1 MAETNVMGTYKFPP
15 NVFDKILDK
24 FSQAV
29 QDGKYHKLDYVF
41 WRKLKTTKNSVRIVV
56 KSDLNGKIFFDI
68 FPDTY
73 IMNSFFA
80 DGIDGS
86 FGEYLVDNVCNIF
99 TNDYAIECSEK
110 FLEYKLRNAK
120 KTIKK
125 NNDVA
130 KNNNVVKFSDE
141 SDYIKAYD
149 EATGWDTEFS
159 CASLSDKDLQKIL
172 GESCVV
178 ISDEEAQKILE
189 ELHNTPIAAVSDS
202 DCITGKVASIDSN
215 TIFVGGN
222 IATATTTLGGRID
235 AIEDKCAMIDNDYI
249 DDRINKVLNEQNT
262 FNNNVDN
269 KKGNKKMKA
278 FNFDFGP
285 CTTDNIRMSMYGLAV
300 KNANGTWVS
309 YNPESKE
316 IIDVDIF
323 NFDGGKFLY
332 KMPVAIKDVKV
343 GDIVIHNRKAM
354 FVIEVAETGMTAID
368 PQAGEEKKILLTKSP
383 FGFNFATKVVSL
395 FNMTSDAPTP
405 DAPFG
410 NMLPFLMMSENS
422 GEFDMNTMLML
433 SMMGGQ
439 SGMDFSKNPMM
450 MYFLM
455 KDSKN
460 ADDLLPLM
468 FMGNLC
474 K

>member
-1 MAETNVMGTYKFPP
+1 MAESNVMGTYKFPP
-15 NVFDKILDK
+15 NVFDKVLDK

-86 FGEYLVDNVCNIF
+86 FGEYLVDNVCNIS

-110 FLEYKLRNAK
+110 FLEYKMRRAK
-120 KTIKK
+120 KTTE
-125 NNDVA
+125 
-130 KNNNVVKFSDE
+130 KNNNISK
-141 SDYIKAYD
+141 YIKVYD
-149 EATGWDTEFS
+149 KTDDLDYTKVYDKTGWMAEFS
-159 CASLSDKDLQKIL
+159 CANT
-172 GESCVV
+172 
-178 ISDEEAQKILE
+178 ISDEEAQKILG
-189 ELHNTPIAAVSDS
+189 ELNTTPITIVPDN
-202 DCITGKVASIDSN
+202 DCMTGKVASINSN
-215 TIFVGGN
+215 AIF
-222 IATATTTLGGRID
+222 ATSATTTLGGRID

-249 DDRINKVLNEQNT
+249 DGRINKVLNEQNT

-332 KMPVAIKDVKV
+332 KMPVAIKDIAPGMV
-343 GDIVIHNRKAM
+343 IVHNRKAM
-354 FVIEVAETGMTAID
+354 FVIEVGDSGITVVD
-368 PQAGEEKKILLTKSP
+368 PQAGEEKKILPTKNC
-383 FGFNFATKVVSL
+383 FNFNFYTRVVSL
-395 FNMTSDAPTP
+395 FDSFMKSPENAPSVEN
-405 DAPFG
+405 PFG

-468 FMGNLC
+468 FMGNLY

>member
-1 MAETNVMGTYKFPP
+1 MAESNVMGTYKFPP
-15 NVFDKILDK
+15 NVFDKVLDK

-73 IMNSFFA
+73 IMNSFFV

-110 FLEYKLRNAK
+110 FLEYKMRRAK
-120 KTIKK
+120 KTVEK
-125 NNDVA
+125 NNDMS
-130 KNNNVVKFSDE
+130 KTRDDL
-141 SDYIKAYD
+141 DYIKVYD
-149 EATGWDTEFS
+149 KGIWSTEFS
-159 CASLSDKDLQKIL
+159 CANT
-172 GESCVV
+172 
-178 ISDEEAQKILE
+178 ISDEEAQKILGK
-189 ELHNTPIAAVSDS
+189 LNTTPIVAVPDS
-202 DCITGKVASIDSN
+202 DCMTGKVASINSNAIFATTLADS
-215 TIFVGGN
+215 
-222 IATATTTLGGRID
+222 ATTTLGGRID

-249 DDRINKVLNEQNT
+249 DGRINKVLNEQNT

-354 FVIEVAETGMTAID
+354 FVIDVSETGMTAID

>member
-1 MAETNVMGTYKFPP
+1 MAETNVMGIFEFPP
-15 NVFDKILDK
+15 NIFDKILDR

-29 QDGKYHKLDYVF
+29 QDNKYQKLDYVF
-41 WRKLKTTKNSVRIVV
+41 WRKLKTSKNKVRIVV
-56 KSDLNGKIFFDI
+56 KSDLNGKLFFDI
-68 FPDTY
+68 YPDVY
-73 IMNSFFA
+73 ITNYSFFV

-86 FGEYLVDNVCNIF
+86 FGKYLIDNVCNIF
-99 TNDYAIECSEK
+99 TNDYAIKCSEK
-110 FLEYKLRNAK
+110 FFEYKMRRAK
-120 KTIKK
+120 KTVEK
-125 NNDVA
+125 NNDIS
-130 KNNNVVKFSDE
+130 KTRDDL
-141 SDYIKAYD
+141 DYTKVCA
-149 EATGWDTEFS
+149 GWNTEFS
-159 CASLSDKDLQKIL
+159 TARTISDEEVQKIL
-172 GESCVV
+172 GKL
-178 ISDEEAQKILE
+178 DT
-189 ELHNTPIAAVSDS
+189 TPIVAVPDS
-202 DCITGKVASIDSN
+202 DCSLETGKVASINSN
-215 TIFVGGN
+215 AIF
-222 IATATTTLGGRID
+222 ATTLADPATITLGSQID
-235 AIEDKCAMIDNDYI
+235 AIKDKCAMIDDDYI

-332 KMPVAIKDVKV
+332 KMPVAIKDIAPGMV
-343 GDIVIHNRKAM
+343 IIHNRKAM
-354 FVIEVAETGMTAID
+354 FVIEVGDSGITAVD
-368 PQAGEEKKILLTKSP
+368 PQAGEEKKILPTKNC
-383 FGFNFATKVVSL
+383 FNFNFYTRVVSL
-395 FNMTSDAPTP
+395 FDSFMKSPENVPSVEN
-405 DAPFG
+405 PFG

-439 SGMDFSKNPMM
+439 GGMDFSKNPMM

>member
-1 MAETNVMGTYKFPP
+1 MAETNVIGIFEFPH
-15 NVFDKILDK
+15 NIFDKILDR

-29 QDGKYHKLDYVF
+29 QDNKYQKIDYVF
-41 WRKLKTTKNSVRIVV
+41 WRKLKTSKNKVRIVV
-56 KSDLNGKIFFDI
+56 KSDLNDKIFFYI
-68 FPDTY
+68 YPDTINY
-73 IMNSFFA
+73 SFFVDV

-86 FGEYLVDNVCNIF
+86 FGKYLLDNICNIF
-99 TNDYAIECSEK
+99 TDKYVIKCSEK
-110 FLEYKLRNAK
+110 FFEYKMRRAK
-120 KTIKK
+120 K
-125 NNDVA
+125 A
-130 KNNNVVKFSDE
+130 AEKNNNISNTWDDL
-141 SDYIKAYD
+141 DYTKVYD
-149 EATGWDTEFS
+149 KGIWNTEFS
-159 CASLSDKDLQKIL
+159 CTNT
-172 GESCVV
+172 
-178 ISDEEAQKILE
+178 ISDEEAQKILGK
-189 ELHNTPIAAVSDS
+189 LHTTPIVAVPDS
-202 DCITGKVASIDSN
+202 DCSLQT
-215 TIFVGGN
+215 GN
-222 IATATTTLGGRID
+222 IASINSNAIFATTSNTTTLGSQID
-235 AIEDKCAMIDNDYI
+235 AIKDKCAMIDNDYI
-249 DDRINKVLNEQNT
+249 DDRINKILNEQNT

-354 FVIEVAETGMTAID
+354 FVIDVSETGMTAID
-368 PQAGEEKKILLTKSP
+368 PQVGEEKKILLTKSP

-439 SGMDFSKNPMM
+439 GGMDFSKNPMM

>member
-1 MAETNVMGTYKFPP
+1 MAESNVMGTYKFPP
-15 NVFDKILDK
+15 NVFNKILDN

-110 FLEYKLRNAK
+110 FLEYKMRRAK
-120 KTIKK
+120 KTVEK
-125 NNDVA
+125 NNDIS
-130 KNNNVVKFSDE
+130 KTRDDL
-141 SDYIKAYD
+141 DYTKVCA
-149 EATGWDTEFS
+149 GWNTEFS
-159 CASLSDKDLQKIL
+159 TAWT
-172 GESCVV
+172 
-178 ISDEEAQKILE
+178 ISDEEAQKILG
-189 ELHNTPIAAVSDS
+189 ELNTTPIMVIPDS

-215 TIFVGGN
+215 TIFAGGN
-222 IATATTTLGGRID
+222 IATTTLGGRID

-285 CTTDNIRMSMYGLAV
+285 CTTNNIRMSMYGLAV

-354 FVIEVAETGMTAID
+354 FVTEVAETSMTAID

>member
-1 MAETNVMGTYKFPP
+1 MAETNVMGIFEFPP
-15 NVFDKILDK
+15 NIFDKILDR

-29 QDGKYHKLDYVF
+29 QDNKYQKFDYVF
-41 WRKLKTTKNSVRIVV
+41 WRKLKTSKNKVRIVV
-56 KSDLNGKIFFDI
+56 KSDLNGKLFFDI
-68 FPDTY
+68 YPDVY
-73 IMNSFFA
+73 ITNYSFFV

-86 FGEYLVDNVCNIF
+86 FGKYLLDNICNIF
-99 TNDYAIECSEK
+99 TNDYAIKCSEK
-110 FLEYKLRNAK
+110 FLEYKMRRAK
-120 KTIKK
+120 KTVEK
-125 NNDVA
+125 NNDIS
-130 KNNNVVKFSDE
+130 KTRDDL
-141 SDYIKAYD
+141 DYTKVCA
-149 EATGWDTEFS
+149 GWNTEFS
-159 CASLSDKDLQKIL
+159 TAWATSDEEVKKIL
-172 GESCVV
+172 GELN
-178 ISDEEAQKILE
+178 A
-189 ELHNTPIAAVSDS
+189 TPIVAVPDS
-202 DCITGKVASIDSN
+202 DCSLETGKVASINSN
-215 TIFVGGN
+215 AIFTTTL
-222 IATATTTLGGRID
+222 ADPATTTLGGRID

-262 FNNNVDN
+262 FNNNVDD

-323 NFDGGKFLY
+323 NFDGGKFFY
-332 KMPVAIKDVKV
+332 KMPVAIKDIAPGMV
-343 GDIVIHNRKAM
+343 IVHNRKAM
-354 FVIEVAETGMTAID
+354 FVIEVGDSGITVVD
-368 PQAGEEKKILLTKSP
+368 PQAGEEKKILPTKNC
-383 FGFNFATKVVSL
+383 FNFNFYTRVVSL
-395 FNMTSDAPTP
+395 FDSFMKSPENAPS
-405 DAPFG
+405 AENPFG
-410 NMLPFLMMSENS
+410 NMLPIFMMSENS

-439 SGMDFSKNPMM
+439 GGMDFSKNPMM

-460 ADDLLPLM
+460 AGDLLPLM

>member
-15 NVFDKILDK
+15 NIFDKILDK

-73 IMNSFFA
+73 VMNSFFVDA
-80 DGIDGS
+80 GDGS

-99 TNDYAIECSEK
+99 TNDYAIECSGK
-110 FLEYKLRNAK
+110 FFEYKMRRARAK
-120 KTIKK
+120 KTIE
-125 NNDVA
+125 
-130 KNNNVVKFSDE
+130 KNNNISKTHDE
-141 SDYIKAYD
+141 LDCTKAYD
-149 EATGWDTEFS
+149 KTTGWNTEFS
-159 CASLSDKDLQKIL
+159 C
-172 GESCVV
+172 VNT
-178 ISDEEAQKILE
+178 ISDEEAQKILGK
-189 ELHNTPIAAVSDS
+189 LHTTPITVVPDS
-202 DCITGKVASIDSN
+202 DCITGKVASINSN
-215 TIFVGGN
+215 TIF
-222 IATATTTLGGRID
+222 ATTLTDPTTITLGSQID
-235 AIEDKCAMIDNDYI
+235 AIKDKCAMIDTDYI

-269 KKGNKKMKA
+269 KKGNNKMKA

-285 CTTDNIRMSMYGLAV
+285 CTNDNIRMSMYGLAV
-300 KNANGTWVS
+300 KNTAGTWVS

-316 IIDVDIF
+316 IIDVDVF

-354 FVIEVAETGMTAID
+354 FVTEIAEAGMIAID

-395 FNMTSDAPTP
+395 FNMTSNAPTP

-410 NMLPFLMMSENS
+410 NMLPFLMMSESN

-439 SGMDFSKNPMM
+439 GSMDFAKNPMM

-455 KDSKN
+455 KDTKN
-460 ADDLLPLM
+460 MDELLPLM

>member
-1 MAETNVMGTYKFPP
+1 MAETNVMGIFEFPP
-15 NVFDKILDK
+15 NIFDKILDR

-29 QDGKYHKLDYVF
+29 QDNKYQKFDYVF
-41 WRKLKTTKNSVRIVV
+41 WRKLKTSKNKVRIVV
-56 KSDLNGKIFFDI
+56 KSDLNGKLFFDI
-68 FPDTY
+68 YPDVY
-73 IMNSFFA
+73 ITNYSFFV

-86 FGEYLVDNVCNIF
+86 FGKYLLDNICNIF
-99 TNDYAIECSEK
+99 TNDYAIKCSEK
-110 FLEYKLRNAK
+110 FFEYKMRRAK
-120 KTIKK
+120 KTVEK
-125 NNDVA
+125 NNDIS
-130 KNNNVVKFSDE
+130 KTRDDL
-141 SDYIKAYD
+141 DYTKVCA
-149 EATGWDTEFS
+149 GWNTEFS
-159 CASLSDKDLQKIL
+159 TAWTISDEEVKKIL
-172 GESCVV
+172 GELN
-178 ISDEEAQKILE
+178 A
-189 ELHNTPIAAVSDS
+189 TPITVVPNS
-202 DCITGKVASIDSN
+202 DCMTGKVASIDSN
-215 TIFVGGN
+215 AIF
-222 IATATTTLGGRID
+222 ATTLADPATITLSSQID
-235 AIEDKCAMIDNDYI
+235 AIKDKCAMLDNDYI
-249 DDRINKVLNEQNT
+249 DDQINKVLNEQNT
-262 FNNNVDN
+262 FNNNVDD

-354 FVIEVAETGMTAID
+354 FVIDVSETGMTAID

-439 SGMDFSKNPMM
+439 GSMDFSKNPMM

>member
-1 MAETNVMGTYKFPP
+1 MAETNVIGIFEFPH
-15 NVFDKILDK
+15 NIFDKILDR

-29 QDGKYHKLDYVF
+29 QDNKYQKIDYVF
-41 WRKLKTTKNSVRIVV
+41 WRKLKTSKNKVRIVV
-56 KSDLNGKIFFDI
+56 KFDLIGKIFFDI
-68 FPDTY
+68 YPDVYTINY
-73 IMNSFFA
+73 SFFA
-80 DGIDGS
+80 DAGDGS
-86 FGEYLVDNVCNIF
+86 FGEYLVDNICNIF

-110 FLEYKLRNAK
+110 FLEYKMRRAK
-120 KTIKK
+120 KTTE
-125 NNDVA
+125 
-130 KNNNVVKFSDE
+130 KNNNVSKTWDGL
-141 SDYIKAYD
+141 DYTKVFD
-149 EATGWDTEFS
+149 KTGWNTEFS
-159 CASLSDKDLQKIL
+159 CANT
-172 GESCVV
+172 
-178 ISDEEAQKILE
+178 ISDEEAQKILGK
-189 ELHNTPIAAVSDS
+189 LHTTPIVAVPDS
-202 DCITGKVASIDSN
+202 DCSLQT
-215 TIFVGGN
+215 GN
-222 IATATTTLGGRID
+222 IASINSNAIFATTSNTTTLGSQID
-235 AIEDKCAMIDNDYI
+235 AIKDKCAMIDNDYI
-249 DDRINKVLNEQNT
+249 DDRINKILNEQNT

-354 FVIEVAETGMTAID
+354 FVIDVSETGMTAID
-368 PQAGEEKKILLTKSP
+368 PQVGEEKKILLTKSP

-433 SMMGGQ
+433 SMMSGQ
-439 SGMDFSKNPMM
+439 GGMDFSKNPMM

>member
-1 MAETNVMGTYKFPP
+1 MAETNVIGIFEFPP
-15 NVFDKILDK
+15 NIFNKILDR

-29 QDGKYHKLDYVF
+29 QDNKYQKLDYVF
-41 WRKLKTTKNSVRIVV
+41 WRKLKTSKNKVRIVV
-56 KSDLNGKIFFDI
+56 KSDLNDKIFFDI
-68 FPDTY
+68 YPDVYTINY
-73 IMNSFFA
+73 SFFV

-86 FGEYLVDNVCNIF
+86 FGQYLLDHICNIF
-99 TNDYAIECSEK
+99 TNDYAIKCSEK
-110 FLEYKLRNAK
+110 LFGYKMRKAK
-120 KTIKK
+120 KTTE
-125 NNDVA
+125 
-130 KNNNVVKFSDE
+130 KNNNVSKTWDGL
-141 SDYIKAYD
+141 DYTKVYD
-149 EATGWDTEFS
+149 KTTGWNTEFS
-159 CASLSDKDLQKIL
+159 SAWIPDEDN
-172 GESCVV
+172 
-178 ISDEEAQKILE
+178 ISKILE
-189 ELHNTPIAAVSDS
+189 KLNATPITVVSHDE
-202 DCITGKVASIDSN
+202 DCITGKVASVNSN
-215 TIFVGGN
+215 TIFTDT
-222 IATATTTLGGRID
+222 IASTTTTLGSQIE
-235 AIEDKCAMIDNDYI
+235 AIKDKCAMIDNDYI

-262 FNNNVDN
+262 FNNNVDD
-269 KKGNKKMKA
+269 KKGNNKMKA

-285 CTTDNIRMSMYGLAV
+285 CTNDNIRMSMYGLAV
-300 KNANGTWVS
+300 KNAAGTWVS

-316 IIDVDIF
+316 IIDVDVF

-354 FVIEVAETGMTAID
+354 FVTEIAEAGMTAID

-410 NMLPFLMMSENS
+410 NMLPFLMMSESN

-433 SMMGGQ
+433 SMMSGQ
-439 SGMDFSKNPMM
+439 GSMDFAKNPMM

-455 KDSKN
+455 KDTKN
-460 ADDLLPLM
+460 MDELLPLM

>member
-1 MAETNVMGTYKFPP
+1 MAETNVIGIFEFPH
-15 NVFDKILDK
+15 NIFDKILDR

-29 QDGKYHKLDYVF
+29 QDNKYQKLDYVF
-41 WRKLKTTKNSVRIVV
+41 WRKLKTSKNKVRIVV
-56 KSDLNGKIFFDI
+56 KSDLNDKIFFDI
-68 FPDTY
+68 YPDVYTINY
-73 IMNSFFA
+73 SFFV

-86 FGEYLVDNVCNIF
+86 FGKYLLDNICNIF
-99 TNDYAIECSEK
+99 TNDYAINKCSEK
-110 FLEYKLRNAK
+110 LFEYKMRKAK
-120 KTIKK
+120 KAAEK
-125 NNDVA
+125 NDNISNTWDD
-130 KNNNVVKFSDE
+130 F
-141 SDYIKAYD
+141 DYTKAYD
-149 EATGWDTEFS
+149 KGIWNTEFS
-159 CASLSDKDLQKIL
+159 CTNT
-172 GESCVV
+172 
-178 ISDEEAQKILE
+178 ISDEEAQKILGK
-189 ELHNTPIAAVSDS
+189 LHTTPIVAVPDS
-202 DCITGKVASIDSN
+202 DCRLQTGKVASINSN
-215 TIFVGGN
+215 AIF
-222 IATATTTLGGRID
+222 ATTLTTSDTTTLGSKID
-235 AIEDKCAMIDNDYI
+235 AIKDKCAMIDDDYI
-249 DDRINKVLNEQNT
+249 NDRINKVLNEQNT

-354 FVIEVAETGMTAID
+354 FVIDVSETGMTAID
-368 PQAGEEKKILLTKSP
+368 PQVGEEKKILLTKSP

-439 SGMDFSKNPMM
+439 GGMDFSKNPMM

>member
-1 MAETNVMGTYKFPP
+1 MAGTNVMGIFEFPH
-15 NVFDKILDK
+15 NIFDKILDK

-29 QDGKYHKLDYVF
+29 QDNKYQKLDYVF
-41 WRKLKTTKNSVRIVV
+41 WRKLKTSKNNVRIVV
-56 KSDLNGKIFFDI
+56 KSDLNDKIFFDI
-68 FPDTY
+68 YPDVYTTNY
-73 IMNSFFA
+73 SFFV

-86 FGEYLVDNVCNIF
+86 FGKYLLDNICNIV
-99 TNDYAIECSEK
+99 TDKYVIKCSEK
-110 FLEYKLRNAK
+110 FFEYKMRKAK
-120 KTIKK
+120 KT
-125 NNDVA
+125 A
-130 KNNNVVKFSDE
+130 EKNNNVSKPWDDL
-141 SDYIKAYD
+141 DYTKVYD
-149 EATGWDTEFS
+149 KGIWNTEFS
-159 CASLSDKDLQKIL
+159 CANTISDEEVQKIL
-172 GESCVV
+172 G
-178 ISDEEAQKILE
+178 K
-189 ELHNTPIAAVSDS
+189 LHTTPIVAVPDS
-202 DCITGKVASIDSN
+202 DCSLETGKVASINSN
-215 TIFVGGN
+215 AIF
-222 IATATTTLGGRID
+222 ATTLADSATITLGNQID
-235 AIEDKCAMIDNDYI
+235 AIKDKCVMIDNDYI

-316 IIDVDIF
+316 IIDVDVF

-354 FVIEVAETGMTAID
+354 FVIDVSETGMTAID

-439 SGMDFSKNPMM
+439 GGMDFSKNPMM

>member
-1 MAETNVMGTYKFPP
+1 MAESNVMGTYKFPP
-15 NVFDKILDK
+15 NVFDKILDN

-29 QDGKYHKLDYVF
+29 QDNKYHKLDYVF
-41 WRKLKTTKNSVRIVV
+41 WRKLKTSKNSVRIVV
-56 KSDLNGKIFFDI
+56 KSDLNGKIFFEV

-80 DGIDGS
+80 GGIDGS
-86 FGEYLVDNVCNIF
+86 FGEFLADNVCNIF

-110 FLEYKLRNAK
+110 FLEYKMKKAK
-120 KTIKK
+120 KT
-125 NNDVA
+125 VE
-130 KNNNVVKFSDE
+130 KNNNISKTRDDL
-141 SDYIKAYD
+141 DYIKVY
-149 EATGWDTEFS
+149 EGWNTEFS
-159 CASLSDKDLQKIL
+159 CESILSDEDIQRITK
-172 GESCVV
+172 
-178 ISDEEAQKILE
+178 
-189 ELHNTPIAAVSDS
+189 ELNTTPITVVSND
-202 DCITGKVASIDSN
+202 DCLTGKVASINSN
-215 TIFVGGN
+215 GVLTTTISP
-222 IATATTTLGGRID
+222 ATTTLGSQIE
-235 AIEDKCAMIDNDYI
+235 AIKDKCAMIDNDYI
-249 DDRINKVLNEQNT
+249 DDRINKVLDEQNT
-262 FNNNVDN
+262 FNNVDD
-269 KKGNKKMKA
+269 KKGNNKMKA

-285 CTTDNIRMSMYGLAV
+285 CTNNNIRMSMYGLAV

-332 KMPVAIKDVKV
+332 KMPVAVKDVKV

-354 FVIEVAETGMTAID
+354 FVIDVSDAGMTAID

-410 NMLPFLMMSENS
+410 NMLPFLMLSENS

>member
-1 MAETNVMGTYKFPP
+1 MAETNVIGIFEFQH
-15 NVFDKILDK
+15 NIFDKILDR

-29 QDGKYHKLDYVF
+29 QDNKYQKLDYVF
-41 WRKLKTTKNSVRIVV
+41 WRKLKTSKNKVRIVV
-56 KSDLNGKIFFDI
+56 KSDLNDKIFFDI
-68 FPDTY
+68 YPDVYTINY
-73 IMNSFFA
+73 SFFV

-86 FGEYLVDNVCNIF
+86 FGKYLLDNICNIF
-99 TNDYAIECSEK
+99 TDKYVIKCSEK
-110 FLEYKLRNAK
+110 FSEYKMRKAK
-120 KTIKK
+120 KTTE
-125 NNDVA
+125 
-130 KNNNVVKFSDE
+130 KNNNVSKTWDE
-141 SDYIKAYD
+141 LDYTKVFDKGI
-149 EATGWDTEFS
+149 WNTEFS
-159 CASLSDKDLQKIL
+159 CTNT
-172 GESCVV
+172 
-178 ISDEEAQKILE
+178 ISDEEAQKILGK
-189 ELHNTPIAAVSDS
+189 LHTTPIVAVPDS
-202 DCITGKVASIDSN
+202 DCSLETVKVASIDSN
-215 TIFVGGN
+215 AIFATSTSDTI
-222 IATATTTLGGRID
+222 TLGSQID
-235 AIEDKCAMIDNDYI
+235 AIKDKCAMIDSDYI
-249 DDRINKVLNEQNT
+249 NDQINKVLNEQNT

-332 KMPVAIKDVKV
+332 KMPVAIKDIAPGMV
-343 GDIVIHNRKAM
+343 IVHNRKAM
-354 FVIEVAETGMTAID
+354 FVIEVGDSGITVVD
-368 PQAGEEKKILLTKSP
+368 PQAGEEKKILPTKNC
-383 FGFNFATKVVSL
+383 FNFNFYTRVVSL
-395 FNMTSDAPTP
+395 FDSFMKSPENAPS
-405 DAPFG
+405 AENPFG

-439 SGMDFSKNPMM
+439 GGMDFSKNPMM

>member
-1 MAETNVMGTYKFPP
+1 MAETNVMGIFEFPP
-15 NVFDKILDK
+15 NIFDKILDR

-29 QDGKYHKLDYVF
+29 QDNKYQKLDYVF
-41 WRKLKTTKNSVRIVV
+41 WRKLKTSKNMVRIVV
-56 KSDLNGKIFFDI
+56 KSDLNGKLFFDI
-68 FPDTY
+68 YPDVYTINY
-73 IMNSFFA
+73 SFFV

-86 FGEYLVDNVCNIF
+86 FGKYLLDNICNIF
-99 TNDYAIECSEK
+99 TDKYAIKCSEK
-110 FLEYKLRNAK
+110 LFEYKMRKAK
-120 KTIKK
+120 KTTEK
-125 NNDVA
+125 NNDIS
-130 KNNNVVKFSDE
+130 KTRDDL
-141 SDYIKAYD
+141 DYTKVCA
-149 EATGWDTEFS
+149 GWNTEFS
-159 CASLSDKDLQKIL
+159 TAWT
-172 GESCVV
+172 
-178 ISDEEAQKILE
+178 ISDEEAQKILG
-189 ELHNTPIAAVSDS
+189 ELNTTPITVVPDS
-202 DCITGKVASIDSN
+202 DCMTGKVASIDSN
-215 TIFVGGN
+215 AIFATSTPGTI
-222 IATATTTLGGRID
+222 TLGSQID
-235 AIEDKCAMIDNDYI
+235 AIKDKCAMLDNDYI

-262 FNNNVDN
+262 FNNNVDD
-269 KKGNKKMKA
+269 KKGNNKMKA

-285 CTTDNIRMSMYGLAV
+285 CTNDNIRMSMYGLAV

-343 GDIVIHNRKAM
+343 GDIVIHARKAM
-354 FVIEVAETGMTAID
+354 FVIDVSETGITAID
-368 PQAGEEKKILLTKSP
+368 PQAGEEKKILLTRSP
-383 FGFNFATKVVSL
+383 FGFNYATKVVSL

-410 NMLPFLMMSENS
+410 NMLPFLMLSENS

-433 SMMGGQ
+433 SMMSGQ

>member
-1 MAETNVMGTYKFPP
+1 MAESNVMGTYKFPP
-15 NVFDKILDK
+15 NVFDKILDN

-41 WRKLKTTKNSVRIVV
+41 WRKLKTSKNSVRIVV
-56 KSDLNGKIFFDI
+56 KSDLNGKIFFEV

-86 FGEYLVDNVCNIF
+86 FGEYLADNVCNIF

-110 FLEYKLRNAK
+110 FLEYKMKKAK
-120 KTIKK
+120 KT
-125 NNDVA
+125 VE
-130 KNNNVVKFSDE
+130 KNNNISKTCDNL
-141 SDYIKAYD
+141 DYLKVY
-149 EATGWDTEFS
+149 EGWNTEFS
-159 CASLSDKDLQKIL
+159 CESILSDEDIQRITK
-172 GESCVV
+172 
-178 ISDEEAQKILE
+178 
-189 ELHNTPIAAVSDS
+189 ELNATPITAVSND
-202 DCITGKVASIDSN
+202 DCLTGKVASINSN
-215 TIFVGGN
+215 GVFTGGTI
-222 IATATTTLGGRID
+222 ATTTLDSQIE
-235 AIEDKCAMIDNDYI
+235 AITDKCAMIDNDYI

-262 FNNNVDN
+262 FNNVDD
-269 KKGNKKMKA
+269 KKGNNKMKA

-285 CTTDNIRMSMYGLAV
+285 CTNDNIRMSMYGLAV
-300 KNANGTWVS
+300 KNAAGTWVS

-332 KMPVAIKDVKV
+332 KMPVAVKDVKV

-354 FVIEVAETGMTAID
+354 FVIDVSDAGMTAID

-410 NMLPFLMMSENS
+410 NMLPFLMLSENS

>member
-1 MAETNVMGTYKFPP
+1 MAEINVMGIFEFPP
-15 NVFDKILDK
+15 NIFDKILDR

-29 QDGKYHKLDYVF
+29 QDNKYQKLDYVF
-41 WRKLKTTKNSVRIVV
+41 WRKLKTSKNKIRIVI
-56 KSDLNGKIFFDI
+56 KSDLNGKLFFVI
-68 FPDTY
+68 YPDVYT
-73 IMNSFFA
+73 INHSFFV

-86 FGEYLVDNVCNIF
+86 FGEYLIDNVCNIF
-99 TNDYAIECSEK
+99 TSDYAIKCSEE
-110 FLEYKLRNAK
+110 FFEYKMRRAK
-120 KTIKK
+120 KTVEK
-125 NNDVA
+125 NNDIS
-130 KNNNVVKFSDE
+130 KIRDDL
-141 SDYIKAYD
+141 DYTKVCA
-149 EATGWDTEFS
+149 GWNTEFS
-159 CASLSDKDLQKIL
+159 TAWT
-172 GESCVV
+172 
-178 ISDEEAQKILE
+178 ISDEEAQKILG
-189 ELHNTPIAAVSDS
+189 ELNTTPITVVPDS

-215 TIFVGGN
+215 AIFATTLASAPN
-222 IATATTTLGGRID
+222 TATIGSRID

-249 DDRINKVLNEQNT
+249 DNRVNKVLNEQNT

-269 KKGNKKMKA
+269 KKGNNKMKA

-285 CTTDNIRMSMYGLAV
+285 CTNDNIRMSMYGLAV

-343 GDIVIHNRKAM
+343 GDIVIHARKAM
-354 FVIEVAETGMTAID
+354 FVIDVSETGMTAID
-368 PQAGEEKKILLTKSP
+368 PQAGEEKKILLTRSP
-383 FGFNFATKVVSL
+383 FGFNYATKVVSL

-410 NMLPFLMMSENS
+410 NMLPFLMLSENS

>member
-1 MAETNVMGTYKFPP
+1 MVETNVIGTYKFPP
-15 NVFDKILDK
+15 NIFDKILDK

-29 QDGKYHKLDYVF
+29 QDGKYYKLDYVF

-56 KSDLNGKIFFDI
+56 KSDLNGKIFFDV

-73 IMNSFFA
+73 TMNSFFA
-80 DGIDGS
+80 DADDGS
-86 FGEYLVDNVCNIF
+86 FGEFLADNVCNVF

-110 FLEYKLRNAK
+110 FLEYKMRRAK
-120 KTIKK
+120 KTVEK
-125 NNDVA
+125 NNDIS
-130 KNNNVVKFSDE
+130 KTRDDL
-141 SDYIKAYD
+141 DYIKVYD
-149 EATGWDTEFS
+149 KGIWSTEFS
-159 CASLSDKDLQKIL
+159 CANT
-172 GESCVV
+172 
-178 ISDEEAQKILE
+178 ISDEEAQKILG
-189 ELHNTPIAAVSDS
+189 ELNATPIMAVPDS

-215 TIFVGGN
+215 TIFAGGN
-222 IATATTTLGGRID
+222 IATTTLGGRID

-262 FNNNVDN
+262 FNNNVDD

-285 CTTDNIRMSMYGLAV
+285 CTTNNIRMSMYGLAV

-332 KMPVAIKDVKV
+332 KMPVAIKDIAPGMV
-343 GDIVIHNRKAM
+343 IVHNRKAM
-354 FVIEVAETGMTAID
+354 FVIEVGDSGITVVD
-368 PQAGEEKKILLTKSP
+368 PQAGEEKKILPTKNC
-383 FGFNFATKVVSL
+383 FNFNFYTRVVSL
-395 FNMTSDAPTP
+395 FDSFMKSPENAPS
-405 DAPFG
+405 AENPFG
-410 NMLPFLMMSENS
+410 NMLPIFMMSENS

>member
-1 MAETNVMGTYKFPP
+1 MAETNVMGIFEFPP
-15 NVFDKILDK
+15 NIFDKILDR

-29 QDGKYHKLDYVF
+29 QDNKYQKLDYVF
-41 WRKLKTTKNSVRIVV
+41 WRKLKTSKNMVRIVV
-56 KSDLNGKIFFDI
+56 KSDLNGKLFFDI
-68 FPDTY
+68 YPDVYTINY
-73 IMNSFFA
+73 SFFVN
-80 DGIDGS
+80 GIDGS
-86 FGEYLVDNVCNIF
+86 FGKYLIDNICNIF
-99 TNDYAIECSEK
+99 TDKYAIKCSEK
-110 FLEYKLRNAK
+110 FFEYKMRRAK
-120 KTIKK
+120 KTVEK
-125 NNDVA
+125 NNDIS
-130 KNNNVVKFSDE
+130 KTRDDL
-141 SDYIKAYD
+141 DYTKVCA
-149 EATGWDTEFS
+149 GWNTEFS
-159 CASLSDKDLQKIL
+159 SAWTISDEEVQKIL
-172 GESCVV
+172 GE
-178 ISDEEAQKILE
+178 L
-189 ELHNTPIAAVSDS
+189 NTTPITVVPNS
-202 DCITGKVASIDSN
+202 DCLTGKVASIDSN
-215 TIFVGGN
+215 SIF
-222 IATATTTLGGRID
+222 ATTLASPDTITLGSQID
-235 AIEDKCAMIDNDYI
+235 AIKDKCAMLDNDYI

-262 FNNNVDN
+262 FNNNVDD

-354 FVIEVAETGMTAID
+354 FVTEVAETGMTAID

-433 SMMGGQ
+433 SMMSGQ
-439 SGMDFSKNPMM
+439 PGMDFSKNPMM

>member
-1 MAETNVMGTYKFPP
+1 MAETNVMGIFEFPP
-15 NVFDKILDK
+15 NIFDKILDR

-29 QDGKYHKLDYVF
+29 QDNKYQKLDYVF
-41 WRKLKTTKNSVRIVV
+41 WRKLKTSKNMVRIVV
-56 KSDLNGKIFFDI
+56 KSDLNGKLFFDI
-68 FPDTY
+68 YPDVYTINY
-73 IMNSFFA
+73 SFFV

-86 FGEYLVDNVCNIF
+86 FGKYLIDNICNIF
-99 TNDYAIECSEK
+99 TDKYAIKCSEK
-110 FLEYKLRNAK
+110 FFEYKMRRAK
-120 KTIKK
+120 KTVEK
-125 NNDVA
+125 NNDIS
-130 KNNNVVKFSDE
+130 KTRDDL
-141 SDYIKAYD
+141 DYTKVCA
-149 EATGWDTEFS
+149 GWNTEFS
-159 CASLSDKDLQKIL
+159 SAWTISDEEVQKIL
-172 GESCVV
+172 GE
-178 ISDEEAQKILE
+178 L
-189 ELHNTPIAAVSDS
+189 NTTPITVVPDS
-202 DCITGKVASIDSN
+202 DCLTGKVASIDSN
-215 TIFVGGN
+215 AIFTSTI
-222 IATATTTLGGRID
+222 APATTIISGSRID

-269 KKGNKKMKA
+269 KKGNNKMKA

-343 GDIVIHNRKAM
+343 GDIVIHARKAM
-354 FVIEVAETGMTAID
+354 FVIDVSETGMTAID

-410 NMLPFLMMSENS
+410 NMLPFLMLSENS

-433 SMMGGQ
+433 SMMSGQ

>member
-1 MAETNVMGTYKFPP
+1 MAETNVIGIFEFPH
-15 NVFDKILDK
+15 NIFDKILDG

-29 QDGKYHKLDYVF
+29 QDNKYQKLDYVF
-41 WRKLKTTKNSVRIVV
+41 WRKLKTSKNKVRIVV
-56 KSDLNGKIFFDI
+56 KSDLNDKIFFDI
-68 FPDTY
+68 YPDTINY
-73 IMNSFFA
+73 SFFVDV

-86 FGEYLVDNVCNIF
+86 FGKYLLDNICNIF
-99 TNDYAIECSEK
+99 TDKYVIKCSEK
-110 FLEYKLRNAK
+110 FFEYKMRRAK
-120 KTIKK
+120 K
-125 NNDVA
+125 A
-130 KNNNVVKFSDE
+130 AEKNNNISNTWDDL
-141 SDYIKAYD
+141 DYTKVYD
-149 EATGWDTEFS
+149 KGIWNTEFS
-159 CASLSDKDLQKIL
+159 CTNT
-172 GESCVV
+172 
-178 ISDEEAQKILE
+178 ISDEEAQKILGK
-189 ELHNTPIAAVSDS
+189 LHTTPIVAVPDS
-202 DCITGKVASIDSN
+202 DCSLQT
-215 TIFVGGN
+215 GN
-222 IATATTTLGGRID
+222 IASINSNAIFATTSNTTTLGSQID
-235 AIEDKCAMIDNDYI
+235 AIKDKCAMIDNDYI
-249 DDRINKVLNEQNT
+249 DDRINKILNKQNT

-354 FVIEVAETGMTAID
+354 FVIDVSETGMTAID
-368 PQAGEEKKILLTKSP
+368 PQVGEEKKILLTKSP

-439 SGMDFSKNPMM
+439 GGMDFSKNPMM

-460 ADDLLPLM
+460 ADDLLPLL

>member
-1 MAETNVMGTYKFPP
+1 MAESNVMGTYKFPP

-110 FLEYKLRNAK
+110 FFEYKMRRAK
-120 KTIKK
+120 KTVEK
-125 NNDVA
+125 NNDIS
-130 KNNNVVKFSDE
+130 KTRDDL
-141 SDYIKAYD
+141 DYTKVCA
-149 EATGWDTEFS
+149 GWNTEFS
-159 CASLSDKDLQKIL
+159 TAWTISDEDVQKIL
-172 GESCVV
+172 GKL
-178 ISDEEAQKILE
+178 DA
-189 ELHNTPIAAVSDS
+189 TPITVATPDE
-202 DCITGKVASIDSN
+202 DCLTGKVASIDSN
-215 TIFVGGN
+215 AIF
-222 IATATTTLGGRID
+222 ATTLASAPDTITLGGSRID
-235 AIEDKCAMIDNDYI
+235 AIETKCAMIDNDYI

-262 FNNNVDN
+262 FNNNVDD
-269 KKGNKKMKA
+269 KKGNNKMKA

-285 CTTDNIRMSMYGLAV
+285 CTNDNIRMSMYGLAV

-332 KMPVAIKDVKV
+332 KMPVAIKDIAPGMV
-343 GDIVIHNRKAM
+343 IVHNRKAM
-354 FVIEVAETGMTAID
+354 FVIEVGDSGITVVD
-368 PQAGEEKKILLTKSP
+368 PQAGEEKKILPTKNC
-383 FGFNFATKVVSL
+383 FNFNFYTRVVSL
-395 FNMTSDAPTP
+395 FDSFMKSPENAPS
-405 DAPFG
+405 AENPFG

>member
-1 MAETNVMGTYKFPP
+1 MAGTNVIGIFEFPP
-15 NVFDKILDK
+15 NIFDKILDR

-29 QDGKYHKLDYVF
+29 QDNKYQKLDYVF
-41 WRKLKTTKNSVRIVV
+41 WRKLKTSKNKVRIVV
-56 KSDLNGKIFFDI
+56 KSDLNDKIFFDI
-68 FPDTY
+68 YPDVYTTNY
-73 IMNSFFA
+73 SFFI

-86 FGEYLVDNVCNIF
+86 FGKYLLDNICNIF
-99 TNDYAIECSEK
+99 TDKYVIKCSEK
-110 FLEYKLRNAK
+110 FFEYKMRRAK
-120 KTIKK
+120 KTAEK
-125 NNDVA
+125 NNDIS
-130 KNNNVVKFSDE
+130 KTWDGF
-141 SDYIKAYD
+141 DYTKMYD
-149 EATGWDTEFS
+149 KTGWNTEFS
-159 CASLSDKDLQKIL
+159 C
-172 GESCVV
+172 VNT
-178 ISDEEAQKILE
+178 ISDEEAQKILGK
-189 ELHNTPIAAVSDS
+189 LHTTPIVAVPDS
-202 DCITGKVASIDSN
+202 DCSLQT
-215 TIFVGGN
+215 GN
-222 IATATTTLGGRID
+222 IASINSNAIFATTSNTTTLGSQID
-235 AIEDKCAMIDNDYI
+235 AIKDKCAMIDNDYI
-249 DDRINKVLNEQNT
+249 DDRINKILNEQNT

-354 FVIEVAETGMTAID
+354 FVIDVSETGMTAID
-368 PQAGEEKKILLTKSP
+368 PQVGEEKKILLTKSP

-433 SMMGGQ
+433 SMMSGQ
-439 SGMDFSKNPMM
+439 GGMDFSKNPMM

>member
-1 MAETNVMGTYKFPP
+1 MAETNVMGIFEFPP
-15 NVFDKILDK
+15 NIFDKILDR

-29 QDGKYHKLDYVF
+29 QDNKYQKLDYVF
-41 WRKLKTTKNSVRIVV
+41 WRKLKTSKNKVRIVV
-56 KSDLNGKIFFDI
+56 KSDLNGKLFFDI
-68 FPDTY
+68 YPDVY
-73 IMNSFFA
+73 ITNYSFFV

-86 FGEYLVDNVCNIF
+86 FGKYLLDNICNIF
-99 TNDYAIECSEK
+99 TNDYAIKCSEK
-110 FLEYKLRNAK
+110 FFEYKMRRAK
-120 KTIKK
+120 KTVEK
-125 NNDVA
+125 NNDIS
-130 KNNNVVKFSDE
+130 KTRDDL
-141 SDYIKAYD
+141 DYTKVCA
-149 EATGWDTEFS
+149 GWNTEFS
-159 CASLSDKDLQKIL
+159 TAWT
-172 GESCVV
+172 
-178 ISDEEAQKILE
+178 ISDEEAKKILG
-189 ELHNTPIAAVSDS
+189 ELNATPITVVPNS
-202 DCITGKVASIDSN
+202 DCMTGKVASIDSN
-215 TIFVGGN
+215 AIF
-222 IATATTTLGGRID
+222 ATTLADPATITLGSQID
-235 AIEDKCAMIDNDYI
+235 AIKDKCAMLDNDYI

-262 FNNNVDN
+262 FNNNIDD

-332 KMPVAIKDVKV
+332 KMPVAIKDIAPGMV
-343 GDIVIHNRKAM
+343 IVHNRKAM
-354 FVIEVAETGMTAID
+354 FVIEVGDSGITVVD
-368 PQAGEEKKILLTKSP
+368 PQAGEEKKILPTKNC
-383 FGFNFATKVVSL
+383 FNFNFYTRVVSL
-395 FNMTSDAPTP
+395 FDSFMKSPENAPSVEN
-405 DAPFG
+405 PFG

-439 SGMDFSKNPMM
+439 GGMDFSKNPMM

-468 FMGNLC
+468 FIGNLC

>member
-1 MAETNVMGTYKFPP
+1 MAESNVMGTYKFPP
-15 NVFDKILDK
+15 NVFDKVLDK

-110 FLEYKLRNAK
+110 FLEYKMRRAK
-120 KTIKK
+120 KTVEK
-125 NNDVA
+125 NNDIS
-130 KNNNVVKFSDE
+130 KTHDDL
-141 SDYIKAYD
+141 DYIKVYD
-149 EATGWDTEFS
+149 KGIWSTEFS
-159 CASLSDKDLQKIL
+159 CANT
-172 GESCVV
+172 
-178 ISDEEAQKILE
+178 ISDEEAQKILGK
-189 ELHNTPIAAVSDS
+189 LNTTPIVAVPDS
-202 DCITGKVASIDSN
+202 DCMTGKVASINSNAIFATTLADS
-215 TIFVGGN
+215 
-222 IATATTTLGGRID
+222 ATTTLGGRID

-249 DDRINKVLNEQNT
+249 DGRINKVLNEQNT

-354 FVIEVAETGMTAID
+354 FVTEVAETGMTAID

>member
-1 MAETNVMGTYKFPP
+1 MAETNVMGIFEFPP
-15 NVFDKILDK
+15 NIFNKILDR

-29 QDGKYHKLDYVF
+29 QDNKYQKLDYVF
-41 WRKLKTTKNSVRIVV
+41 WRKLKTSKNMVRIVI
-56 KSDLNGKIFFDI
+56 KSDLNGKLFFDI
-68 FPDTY
+68 YPDVYTINY
-73 IMNSFFA
+73 SFFV

-86 FGEYLVDNVCNIF
+86 FGKYLLDNICNIF
-99 TNDYAIECSEK
+99 TDKYAIKCSEK
-110 FLEYKLRNAK
+110 LFEYKMRKAK
-120 KTIKK
+120 KTIEK
-125 NNDVA
+125 NNDIS
-130 KNNNVVKFSDE
+130 KTRDDL
-141 SDYIKAYD
+141 DYTKVCA
-149 EATGWDTEFS
+149 GWNTEFS
-159 CASLSDKDLQKIL
+159 TAWT
-172 GESCVV
+172 
-178 ISDEEAQKILE
+178 ISDEEAQKILG
-189 ELHNTPIAAVSDS
+189 ELNTTPITVVPDS
-202 DCITGKVASIDSN
+202 DCMTGKVASINSN
-215 TIFVGGN
+215 AIF
-222 IATATTTLGGRID
+222 ATTLATPDTITLGSQIN
-235 AIEDKCAMIDNDYI
+235 AIKDKCAMIDNDYI
-249 DDRINKVLNEQNT
+249 DDRVNKVLNEQNT

-269 KKGNKKMKA
+269 KKGNNKMKA

-285 CTTDNIRMSMYGLAV
+285 CTNDNIRMSMYGLAV

-343 GDIVIHNRKAM
+343 GDIVIHARKAM
-354 FVIEVAETGMTAID
+354 FVIDVSETGMTAID
-368 PQAGEEKKILLTKSP
+368 PQAGEEKKILLTRSP
-383 FGFNFATKVVSL
+383 FGFNYATKVVSL

-410 NMLPFLMMSENS
+410 NMLPFLMLSENS

-433 SMMGGQ
+433 SMMSGQ

-468 FMGNLC
+468 FMSNLC

>member
-1 MAETNVMGTYKFPP
+1 MAESNVIGTYKFPP
-15 NVFDKILDK
+15 NVFDKVLDK

-86 FGEYLVDNVCNIF
+86 FGEYLADNVCNIF

-110 FLEYKLRNAK
+110 FLEYKMRRAK
-120 KTIKK
+120 KTVEK
-125 NNDVA
+125 NNDIS
-130 KNNNVVKFSDE
+130 KTRDDL
-141 SDYIKAYD
+141 DYTKVCA
-149 EATGWDTEFS
+149 GWNTEFS
-159 CASLSDKDLQKIL
+159 TAWTISDEEVQKIL
-172 GESCVV
+172 GE
-178 ISDEEAQKILE
+178 L
-189 ELHNTPIAAVSDS
+189 NTTPIATVSDS

-215 TIFVGGN
+215 TIFAGGN
-222 IATATTTLGGRID
+222 IATTTLGGRID

-354 FVIEVAETGMTAID
+354 FVTEVAETGMTAID

>member
-1 MAETNVMGTYKFPP
+1 MAESNVMGTYKFPP
-15 NVFDKILDK
+15 NVFDKILDN

-29 QDGKYHKLDYVF
+29 QDNKYHKLDYVF
-41 WRKLKTTKNSVRIVV
+41 WRKLKTSKNSVRIVV
-56 KSDLNGKIFFDI
+56 KSDLNGKIFFEV

-80 DGIDGS
+80 GGIDGS
-86 FGEYLVDNVCNIF
+86 FGEYLADNVCNIF

-110 FLEYKLRNAK
+110 FLEYKMRRAK
-120 KTIKK
+120 KTVEK
-125 NNDVA
+125 NNDISKTRDDA
-130 KNNNVVKFSDE
+130 FSKLVD
-141 SDYIKAYD
+141 
-149 EATGWDTEFS
+149 WNTEFS
-159 CASLSDKDLQKIL
+159 TAWT
-172 GESCVV
+172 
-178 ISDEEAQKILE
+178 ISDEDAQKILE
-189 ELHNTPIAAVSDS
+189 ELNTTPITTVSND
-202 DCITGKVASIDSN
+202 DCLTGKVASINSN
-215 TIFVGGN
+215 EVFTCTI
-222 IATATTTLGGRID
+222 APATTTLGSQIE
-235 AIEDKCAMIDNDYI
+235 AIKDKCVMIDNDYI

-262 FNNNVDN
+262 FNNVDD
-269 KKGNKKMKA
+269 KKGNNKMKA

-285 CTTDNIRMSMYGLAV
+285 CTNDNIRMSMYGLAV

-332 KMPVAIKDVKV
+332 KMPVAVKDVKV

-354 FVIEVAETGMTAID
+354 FVIDVSDAGMTAID

-410 NMLPFLMMSENS
+410 NMLPFLMLSENS

>member
-1 MAETNVMGTYKFPP
+1 MAETNVIGIFEFPH
-15 NVFDKILDK
+15 NIFDKILDR

-29 QDGKYHKLDYVF
+29 QDNKYQKLDYVF
-41 WRKLKTTKNSVRIVV
+41 WRKLKTSKNKVRIVV
-56 KSDLNGKIFFDI
+56 KSDLNDKISFDI
-68 FPDTY
+68 YPDVY
-73 IMNSFFA
+73 ITDYSFFV

-86 FGEYLVDNVCNIF
+86 FGKYLLDNICNIF
-99 TNDYAIECSEK
+99 TNDYAVNKCSEK
-110 FLEYKLRNAK
+110 LFEYKMRKAK
-120 KTIKK
+120 KATE
-125 NNDVA
+125 
-130 KNNNVVKFSDE
+130 KNNNVSKTWDDL
-141 SDYIKAYD
+141 DYTKVFDKGI
-149 EATGWDTEFS
+149 WNTEFS
-159 CASLSDKDLQKIL
+159 CTNT
-172 GESCVV
+172 
-178 ISDEEAQKILE
+178 ISDEEAQKILGK
-189 ELHNTPIAAVSDS
+189 LHTTPIVAVPDS
-202 DCITGKVASIDSN
+202 DCSLQT
-215 TIFVGGN
+215 GN
-222 IATATTTLGGRID
+222 IASINSNAIFATTSNTTTLGSQID
-235 AIEDKCAMIDNDYI
+235 AIKDKCAMIDNDYI
-249 DDRINKVLNEQNT
+249 DDRINKILNEQNT

-354 FVIEVAETGMTAID
+354 FVIDVSETGMTAID
-368 PQAGEEKKILLTKSP
+368 PQVGEEKKILLTKSP

-410 NMLPFLMMSENS
+410 NMLPFLMMSESN

-439 SGMDFSKNPMM
+439 GSTDFAKNPMM

-455 KDSKN
+455 KDTKN
-460 ADDLLPLM
+460 MDELLPLM

>member
-1 MAETNVMGTYKFPP
+1 MAETNVMGIFEFPP
-15 NVFDKILDK
+15 NIFDKILDR

-29 QDGKYHKLDYVF
+29 QDNKYQKLDYVF
-41 WRKLKTTKNSVRIVV
+41 WRKLKTSKNMVRIVV
-56 KSDLNGKIFFDI
+56 KSDLNGKLFFDI
-68 FPDTY
+68 YPDVYTINY
-73 IMNSFFA
+73 SFFV

-86 FGEYLVDNVCNIF
+86 FGKYLLDNICNIF
-99 TNDYAIECSEK
+99 TDKYAIKCSEK
-110 FLEYKLRNAK
+110 LFEYKMRKAK
-120 KTIKK
+120 KTTEK
-125 NNDVA
+125 NNDIS
-130 KNNNVVKFSDE
+130 KTRDDL
-141 SDYIKAYD
+141 DYTKVCA
-149 EATGWDTEFS
+149 GWNTEFS
-159 CASLSDKDLQKIL
+159 TAWT
-172 GESCVV
+172 
-178 ISDEEAQKILE
+178 ISDEEAQKILG
-189 ELHNTPIAAVSDS
+189 ELNATPITVVPDS
-202 DCITGKVASIDSN
+202 DCMTGKVASIDSN
-215 TIFVGGN
+215 AIFATTLASAPN
-222 IATATTTLGGRID
+222 TATIGSRID

-269 KKGNKKMKA
+269 KKGNNKMKA

-285 CTTDNIRMSMYGLAV
+285 CTNDNIRMSMYGLAM

-354 FVIEVAETGMTAID
+354 FVIDVSETGMTAID

-410 NMLPFLMMSENS
+410 NMLPFLMLSENS

-433 SMMGGQ
+433 SMMSGQ

>member
-1 MAETNVMGTYKFPP
+1 MAESNVMGTYKFPP
-15 NVFDKILDK
+15 NVFDKILDN

-29 QDGKYHKLDYVF
+29 QDNKYHKLDYVF
-41 WRKLKTTKNSVRIVV
+41 WRKLKTSKNSVRIVV
-56 KSDLNGKIFFDI
+56 KSDLNGKIFFEV

-80 DGIDGS
+80 GGIDGS
-86 FGEYLVDNVCNIF
+86 FGEYLADNVCNIF

-110 FLEYKLRNAK
+110 FLEYKMRRAK
-120 KTIKK
+120 KTVEK
-125 NNDVA
+125 NNDISKTRDDA
-130 KNNNVVKFSDE
+130 FSKLVD
-141 SDYIKAYD
+141 
-149 EATGWDTEFS
+149 WNTEFS
-159 CASLSDKDLQKIL
+159 TAWT
-172 GESCVV
+172 
-178 ISDEEAQKILE
+178 ISDEDAQKILE
-189 ELHNTPIAAVSDS
+189 ELNTTPITTVSND
-202 DCITGKVASIDSN
+202 DCLTGKVASINSN
-215 TIFVGGN
+215 EVFTCTI
-222 IATATTTLGGRID
+222 APATTTLGSQIE
-235 AIEDKCAMIDNDYI
+235 AIKDKCAMIDNDYI
-249 DDRINKVLNEQNT
+249 DDRINKVLDEQNT
-262 FNNNVDN
+262 FNNVDD
-269 KKGNKKMKA
+269 KKGNNKMKA

-285 CTTDNIRMSMYGLAV
+285 CTNDNIRMSMYGLAV

-332 KMPVAIKDVKV
+332 KMPVAVKDVKV

-354 FVIEVAETGMTAID
+354 FVIDVSDAGMTAID

>member
-1 MAETNVMGTYKFPP
+1 MAETNVMGIFEFPP
-15 NVFDKILDK
+15 NIFDKILDR

-29 QDGKYHKLDYVF
+29 QDNKYQKFDYVF
-41 WRKLKTTKNSVRIVV
+41 WRKLKTSKNKVRIVV
-56 KSDLNGKIFFDI
+56 KSDLNDKIFFDI
-68 FPDTY
+68 YPNVY
-73 IMNSFFA
+73 ITNYSFFV

-86 FGEYLVDNVCNIF
+86 FGKYLLDNICNIF
-99 TNDYAIECSEK
+99 TNDYAVNKCSEK
-110 FLEYKLRNAK
+110 LFEYKMRKAK
-120 KTIKK
+120 KTTEK
-125 NNDVA
+125 NNDIS
-130 KNNNVVKFSDE
+130 KTWDGL
-141 SDYIKAYD
+141 DYTKVYD
-149 EATGWDTEFS
+149 KGIWSTEFS
-159 CASLSDKDLQKIL
+159 CANT
-172 GESCVV
+172 
-178 ISDEEAQKILE
+178 ISDEEAKKILG
-189 ELHNTPIAAVSDS
+189 ELNATPIVAVPDS
-202 DCITGKVASIDSN
+202 DCMTGKVASVNSN
-215 TIFVGGN
+215 AIF
-222 IATATTTLGGRID
+222 ATTLADPATITLGSQID
-235 AIEDKCAMIDNDYI
+235 AIKDKCAMIDDDYI

-262 FNNNVDN
+262 FNNNVDD

-354 FVIEVAETGMTAID
+354 FVTEVAETGMTAID

>member
-1 MAETNVMGTYKFPP
+1 MVESNVMGTYKFPP
-15 NVFDKILDK
+15 NVFDKILDN

-29 QDGKYHKLDYVF
+29 QDNKYHKLDYVF
-41 WRKLKTTKNSVRIVV
+41 WRKLKTSKNSVRIVV
-56 KSDLNGKIFFDI
+56 KSDLNGKIFFEV

-86 FGEYLVDNVCNIF
+86 FGEFLADNVCNIF

-110 FLEYKLRNAK
+110 FLEYKMKKAK
-120 KTIKK
+120 KT
-125 NNDVA
+125 VE
-130 KNNNVVKFSDE
+130 KNNNISKTCDNL
-141 SDYIKAYD
+141 DYLKVY
-149 EATGWDTEFS
+149 EGWNTEFS
-159 CASLSDKDLQKIL
+159 CESILSDEDIQRITK
-172 GESCVV
+172 
-178 ISDEEAQKILE
+178 
-189 ELHNTPIAAVSDS
+189 ELNATPITAVSND
-202 DCITGKVASIDSN
+202 DCLTGKVASINSN
-215 TIFVGGN
+215 GVFTGGTI
-222 IATATTTLGGRID
+222 ATTTLDSQIE
-235 AIEDKCAMIDNDYI
+235 AITDKCAMIDNDYI

-262 FNNNVDN
+262 FNNVDD
-269 KKGNKKMKA
+269 KKGNNKMKA

-285 CTTDNIRMSMYGLAV
+285 CTNDNIRMSMYGLAV

-332 KMPVAIKDVKV
+332 KMPVAVKDVKV

-354 FVIEVAETGMTAID
+354 FVIDVSDAGMTAID

-439 SGMDFSKNPMM
+439 TGMDFSKNPMM

>member
-1 MAETNVMGTYKFPP
+1 MAETNVMGIFEFPP
-15 NVFDKILDK
+15 NVFDKILDR

-29 QDGKYHKLDYVF
+29 QDNKYQKLDYVF
-41 WRKLKTTKNSVRIVV
+41 WRKLKTSKNKVRIVV
-56 KSDLNGKIFFDI
+56 KSNLNGKLFFDI
-68 FPDTY
+68 YPDVY
-73 IMNSFFA
+73 ITNYSFFV

-86 FGEYLVDNVCNIF
+86 FGKYLLDNICNIF
-99 TNDYAIECSEK
+99 TNDYAIKCSEK
-110 FLEYKLRNAK
+110 FFEYKMRRAK
-120 KTIKK
+120 KTVEK
-125 NNDVA
+125 NNDIS
-130 KNNNVVKFSDE
+130 KTRDDL
-141 SDYIKAYD
+141 DYTKVCA
-149 EATGWDTEFS
+149 GWNTEFS
-159 CASLSDKDLQKIL
+159 SAWTISDEEVQKIL
-172 GESCVV
+172 GELN
-178 ISDEEAQKILE
+178 A
-189 ELHNTPIAAVSDS
+189 TPITVVPDS
-202 DCITGKVASIDSN
+202 DCMTGKVASIDSN
-215 TIFVGGN
+215 TIF
-222 IATATTTLGGRID
+222 ATSTPDTITLGSQID
-235 AIEDKCAMIDNDYI
+235 AIKDKCAMIDNDYI

-332 KMPVAIKDVKV
+332 KMPVAIKDIAPGMV
-343 GDIVIHNRKAM
+343 IVHNRKAM
-354 FVIEVAETGMTAID
+354 FVIEVGDSGITVVD
-368 PQAGEEKKILLTKSP
+368 PQAGEEKKILPTKNC
-383 FGFNFATKVVSL
+383 FNFNFYTRVVSL
-395 FNMTSDAPTP
+395 FDSFMKSPENAPS
-405 DAPFG
+405 AENPFG
-410 NMLPFLMMSENS
+410 NMLPIFMMSENS

-439 SGMDFSKNPMM
+439 GGMDFSKNPMM

-460 ADDLLPLM
+460 VDDLLPLM

>member
-1 MAETNVMGTYKFPP
+1 MAESNVMGTYKFPP
-15 NVFDKILDK
+15 NVFDKILDN

-41 WRKLKTTKNSVRIVV
+41 WRKLKTSKNSVRIVV
-56 KSDLNGKIFFDI
+56 KSDLNGKIFFEV

-80 DGIDGS
+80 GGIDGS
-86 FGEYLVDNVCNIF
+86 FGEYLADNVCNIF

-110 FLEYKLRNAK
+110 FLEYKMKKAK
-120 KTIKK
+120 KTVEK
-125 NNDVA
+125 NNDIS
-130 KNNNVVKFSDE
+130 KTCDDL
-141 SDYIKAYD
+141 DYLKVY
-149 EATGWDTEFS
+149 EGWNTEFS
-159 CASLSDKDLQKIL
+159 CKSILSDEDIQKIT
-172 GESCVV
+172 
-178 ISDEEAQKILE
+178 K
-189 ELHNTPIAAVSDS
+189 ELNTTPITVVSND
-202 DCITGKVASIDSN
+202 DCATGKVASINSN
-215 TIFVGGN
+215 GVF
-222 IATATTTLGGRID
+222 TTTLTTAPITATLGSQIE
-235 AIEDKCAMIDNDYI
+235 AIKDKCAMIDNDYI

-262 FNNNVDN
+262 FNNVDD
-269 KKGNKKMKA
+269 KKGNNKMKA

-285 CTTDNIRMSMYGLAV
+285 CTNDNIRMSMYGLAV

-332 KMPVAIKDVKV
+332 KMPVAVKDVKV

-354 FVIEVAETGMTAID
+354 FVIDVSDAGMTAID

-410 NMLPFLMMSENS
+410 NMLPFLMLSENS

-439 SGMDFSKNPMM
+439 TGMDFSKNPMM